1 MLGQQYQAVSH
12 KQDDHTSEDTGHTR
26 EDTAK
31 MTHTISIRPKRNGQM
46 RCSIRLAV
54 SRSLSHSHPSRFS
67 FVCHNRKR
75 LSISIS
81 SSRGKLPC
89 GEEAMRWMR
98 LGVYLSVSIYYLQLC
113 MCRVAR
119 SRDAAAKHPSLEFGT
134 FIADSQTTVS
144 SYVGSLLRR

>member
-89 GEEAMRWMR
+89 GEEAMRWKR
-98 LGVYLSVSIYYLQLC
+98 LDMYLYLYLSIICNYACAVSL
-113 MCRVAR
+113 AR
-119 SRDAAAKHPSLEFGT
+119 EGRRRNIPRWILAHLSLN
-134 FIADSQTTVS
+134 SPTTVS
-144 SYVGSLLRR
+144 S